1 MSTSI
6 YYLLCFVASCGISL
20 LLTRYV
26 RDFAVRKGWVKPPV
40 LVRHIHQHAV
50 PRLGGVAIFL
60 SVMAVFVVTL
70 LSAEGRAAV
79 ETEGARSI
87 LGLLGASTVILLLG
101 IYDDLRGAGASLKF
115 GVQACAGAALYWSGF
130 GVQHLGFL
138 SGSEMLRTAI
148 GLPLTIFWVLLITNA
163 FNLIDGLDGLAA
175 GSAFFSTMVMFVIS
189 LLRGN
194 AIVSIMTIV
203 LAGAILGFLRYNSN
217 PASIFLGDSGSL
229 FVGFM
234 LSALALAG
242 SQKATT
248 MVAVAIPVVALGLPI
263 LDVALAVARRV
274 IGAKPLFDGDH
285 DHIHH
290 KLLKRGLS
298 QRAAVLV
305 LYGATAGF
313 GLLSVAL
320 LHGELTLALVLV
332 AIAIGV
338 VAGVQQLRYVEFSE
352 LKAVLRGIF
361 RNRIVANNVNLR
373 RAAELL
379 DMCNDRDA
387 FCRILQDTLQPL
399 GFSGFRLENSNRHR
413 LAEAMIVPLSYDAMG
428 RMQYCWVDGISANP
442 DWELRLQ
449 LTTNSGQ
456 HLGYLCLIQLRES
469 RSQSFDLS
477 VMTDGVRT
485 SISDALQRAMP
496 QGQARLETPHNNAA
510 AASQKEEGAE
520 KPELRRAAHPE

>member
-115 GVQACAGAALYWSGF
+115 GVQACAGASLYWSGF

-229 FVGFM
+229 FVG
-234 LSALALAG
+234 S
-242 SQKATT
+242 
-248 MVAVAIPVVALGLPI
+248 
-263 LDVALAVARRV
+263 
-274 IGAKPLFDGDH
+274 
-285 DHIHH
+285 
-290 KLLKRGLS
+290 
-298 QRAAVLV
+298 
-305 LYGATAGF
+305 
-313 GLLSVAL
+313 
-320 LHGELTLALVLV
+320 
-332 AIAIGV
+332 
-338 VAGVQQLRYVEFSE
+338 
-352 LKAVLRGIF
+352 
-361 RNRIVANNVNLR
+361 
-373 RAAELL
+373 
-379 DMCNDRDA
+379 C
-387 FCRILQDTLQPL
+387 
-399 GFSGFRLENSNRHR
+399 
-413 LAEAMIVPLSYDAMG
+413 
-428 RMQYCWVDGISANP
+428 
-442 DWELRLQ
+442 
-449 LTTNSGQ
+449 
-456 HLGYLCLIQLRES
+456 
-469 RSQSFDLS
+469 
-477 VMTDGVRT
+477 
-485 SISDALQRAMP
+485 
-496 QGQARLETPHNNAA
+496 
-510 AASQKEEGAE
+510 
-520 KPELRRAAHPE
+520 